1 MQCYRV
7 SDDTTVPESEAFGP
21 NGIRDGYSFR
31 VPTTM
36 RDGNQVRPG
45 EYVGFSMAFMDAAL
59 PQQLTDAQRTFAFSP
74 EGRSVIAYA
83 KSVFDAGQAYMP
95 EAQRRVW
102 TADMANVAI
111 MQRVAAQEAAAS
123 TPAADAETATRRV
136 IEQAAYVRSTE
147 FNAWRR
153 A

>member
-1 MQCYRV
+1 MHCYRV
-7 SDDTTVPESEAFGP
+7 SDGKTVPESEAFGP
-21 NGIRDGYSFR
+21 EGIRDGYSFR
-31 VPTTM
+31 VPATM

-59 PQQLTDAQRTFAFSP
+59 PHQLTDAQRTFAASP

-102 TADMANVAI
+102 TASMANAAI
-111 MQRVAAQEAAAS
+111 LQRIAGRDAAAPTS
-123 TPAADAETATRRV
+123 TADAESAARQV
-136 IEQAAYVRSTE
+136 VEQAAYARSTD